1 MLVLSRR
8 TRESIV
14 FPTVGVTVQIVRIAG
29 KTVRLGIQAPASLPV
44 LRNEVLL
51 EKEIGTIDQ
60 VSGSEGSDDREKR
73 HRLLGRLNTATV
85 AIHLAER
92 QLVAGQTSEAD
103 ATLQTALRELKEL
116 DDLVREPALTPK
128 PAEPV
133 RRIRTLLVEDNPF
146 ESSLLASYL
155 RMSGFEVDR
164 VGDGQEALEYLET
177 HEVPDAMLLD
187 MHLPRFDGPSTV
199 AAIRANPTWSKL
211 KIIAVTGSRPE
222 DLDLPN
228 YVDGWFHKPLNP
240 CQLVDSLLQSVA

>member
-1 MLVLSRR
+1 
-8 TRESIV
+8 
-14 FPTVGVTVQIVRIAG
+14 
-29 KTVRLGIQAPASLPV
+29 
-44 LRNEVLL
+44 
-51 EKEIGTIDQ
+51 
-60 VSGSEGSDDREKR
+60 
-73 HRLLGRLNTATV
+73 
-85 AIHLAER
+85 
-92 QLVAGQTSEAD
+92 
-103 ATLQTALRELKEL
+103 LQTALRELKEL